1 MRRRICQRNR
11 VPDDDVVCTHQDF
24 FDQQSNDFST
34 CDYVQS
40 IRIALQTS
48 AEFGDRVQHAQAA

>member
-11 VPDDDVVCTHQDF
+11 VTDDDVVCTHQDF

-40 IRIALQTS
+40 IRIALQNVC
-48 AEFGDRVQHAQAA
+48 GIR